1 VRRSLPA
8 LLCGLAALLTSCNKS
23 STSPGGRVDPALA
36 SLIPADTAVMVGA
49 KLDKL
54 RDTATYQRH
63 FSQISLPKLD
73 DFAKDTGLDPRKD
86 VWEVLFC
93 SNGRDAGVL
102 MLRGKFSAR
111 ELEPRLERE
120 GATKTNYKGYSLFGD
135 ERNAVFFMNSSTA
148 VAGSTPVLKTIID
161 NRDRSAGGV
170 PAALKPLV
178 EAAPAN
184 AQVWAVFDAANIT
197 LPFAG
202 AGPLGNMDQILRSI
216 QNGLFSADLSKG
228 FDFQAAG
235 SCTDDKSAKQI
246 HDLLKGLIGIGRLS
260 TSDKQPEMLKVYDA
274 IKVAQQGSKVNISA
288 DVPQDFVDKFI
299 DTFVARR
306 KG

>member
-1 VRRSLPA
+1 MVVLMTIAITA
-8 LLCGLAALLTSCNKS
+8 LMTGCGKS
-23 STSPGGRVDPALA
+23 SNVAAERIDPALA
-36 SLIPADTAVMVGA
+36 SLVPADTAVMVGA

-54 RDTATYQRH
+54 RDTPTYQRH
-63 FSQISLPKLD
+63 FSQMSFPKLD

-102 MLRGKFSAR
+102 MLRGKFSTR

-120 GATKTNYKGYSLFGD
+120 GAAKTNYKGYGLFGD
-135 ERNAVFFMNSSTA
+135 ERNSVFFMNASTA
-148 VAGSTPVLKTIID
+148 VAGSTPSLKTIID
-161 NRDRSAGGV
+161 NRDRTGSGV
-170 PAALKPLV
+170 PAALRPLIDG
-178 EAAPAN
+178 AAAN

-202 AGPLGNMDQILRSI
+202 AGPFGNMDQILRSI
-216 QNGLFSADLSKG
+216 QNGRFSADLAKG
-228 FDFQAAG
+228 FAFQANG

-274 IKVAQQGSKVNISA
+274 IKVEQQGSKVNVSA
-288 DVPQDFVDKFI
+288 DVGQDLVDKFI
-299 DTFVARR
+299 DTFVAR
-306 KG
+306 KK